1 MSSSVLRR
9 HVLTAPPPPRAR
21 LASHKYDDNS
31 RIFAVAFVRF
41 FQQICRLQMAL
52 FDGDISLALVAGTV
66 AIANV
71 ETRMRDPA
79 FRQVFS
85 RVDTVID
92 IDQQRGCN
100 VLSVAESTLLPRETA
115 RRKMN
120 RLVEMGILV
129 RRGVGDYVMHPHILQ
144 SEPFLALFR
153 ALSRETLRLANEC
166 LDTEIFATT
175 GVCRSSSPA

>member
-1 MSSSVLRR
+1 MSISVMRR
-9 HVLTAPPPPRAR
+9 NVPASPQSARVR
-21 LASHKYDDNS
+21 LAPHKYDDNS
-31 RIFAVAFVRF
+31 RIFAVAFLRF
-41 FQQICRLQMAL
+41 FQQVCRLHMEL
-52 FDGDISLALVAGTV
+52 FDGDISLALVAGAV

-79 FRQVFS
+79 FRRVFS
-85 RVDTVID
+85 SVDTVID

-129 RRGVGDYVMHPHILQ
+129 RRGAGDYVMQPHVLQ

-153 ALSRETLRLANEC
+153 GMSQETIRLANEC
-166 LDTEIFATT
+166 LDKEVFATS
-175 GVCRSSSPA
+175 GAC